1 MGNCFLKRANNTFT
15 LRTSRLR
22 YLRDL
27 TNVVKVIQKNHF
39 KFFATGTHENPA
51 HKNLA
56 RRINRLFIN
65 VYYQL
70 S

>member
-15 LRTSRLR
+15 LRTSQLR
-22 YLRDL
+22 YLRHL
-27 TNVVKVIQKNHF
+27 KKVVKVIQKSHF
-39 KFFATGTHENPA
+39 KFFATGINENPA

-56 RRINRLFIN
+56 RRINRIFIN
-65 VYYQL
+65 VYDQL